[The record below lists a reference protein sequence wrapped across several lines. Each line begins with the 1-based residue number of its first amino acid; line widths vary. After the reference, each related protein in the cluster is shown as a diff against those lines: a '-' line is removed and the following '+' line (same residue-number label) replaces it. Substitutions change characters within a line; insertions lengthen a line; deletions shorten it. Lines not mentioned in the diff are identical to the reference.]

1 MITYNTHLKL
11 KKHCTFNDGINMT
24 YETYSSDEYDRH
36 CIDSILYQK
45 LYNRISDY
53 EWLLLLSELNTYKK
67 KEMIIHLSN
76 MNVGSYALKTESVF
90 KPLELKRFPRNN

>member
-1 MITYNTHLKL
+1 MIDVKP
-11 KKHCTFNDGINMT
+11 KKHCTFNDGINII
-24 YETYSSDEYDRH
+24 YETYSSEEYDRH
-36 CIDSILYQK
+36 SIDSILYQK

-53 EWLLLLSELNTYKK
+53 EWLLLVSELNTYKK

-76 MNVGSYALKTESVF
+76 MNVGLHALKTETVF